1 MSFLYPF
8 TVSVRRASGTLTQTS
23 DGAVQSTATILSNAP
38 ASIQLKRD
46 KGFSAP
52 AGFQGGATNTSAPM
66 PAWMVYIPL
75 QAASA
80 QAGILDG
87 DMVTDA
93 ATNRQFKVDAAE
105 FTPLGWQLGCTPY
118 KPDA

>member
-8 TVSVRRASGTLTQTS
+8 NVSVQRASGTLTQTP
-23 DGAVQSTATILSNAP
+23 DGASQGSSVIAASVP

-66 PAWMVYIPL
+66 PAWMIYVPSSVP
-75 QAASA
+75 Q
-80 QAGILDG
+80 ILDG
-87 DMVTDA
+87 DMITDL
-93 ATNRQFKVDAAE
+93 ATPSRVWKVDAAE
-105 FTPLGWQLGCTPY
+105 FTPLGWQLACTPY
-118 KPDA
+118 KPNA

>member
-8 TVSVRRASGTLTQTS
+8 NVSIQRAGTLTQTS
-23 DGAVQSTATILSNAP
+23 DGAVRGISTIASSVP

-46 KGFSAP
+46 KGFSSP

-66 PAWMVYIPL
+66 PAWMIYVP
-75 QAASA
+75 ASA
-80 QAGILDG
+80 PQILDG
-87 DMVTDA
+87 DMITDL
-93 ATNRQFKVDAAE
+93 ATPSRQWKVDAAE
-105 FTPLGWQLGCTPY
+105 FTPLGWQLGCTPF

>member
-8 TVSVRRASGTLTQTS
+8 NVSVQRASGTLTQTQ
-23 DGAVQSTATILSNAP
+23 DGAAQGSTVIAASLP

-52 AGFQGGATNTSAPM
+52 VGFQGGATNTSAPM
-66 PAWMVYIPL
+66 PAWMIYLPATAP
-75 QAASA
+75 Q
-80 QAGILDG
+80 ILDG
-87 DMVTDA
+87 DIVTDL
-93 ATNRQFKVDAAE
+93 ATPSRQWKVDAAE
-105 FTPLGWQLGCTPY
+105 FTPLGWQLGCTPF